1 MRISTCQIEFGN
13 GANATIRCGKPV
25 VAECAE
31 CGTSICSSCRSTCC
45 GDSFC
50 DYCYAYHVAHSGLH
64 VRHRPRATRR
74 DQNAA

>member
-1 MRISTCQIEFGN
+1 MDSSCQIEFAD
-13 GANATIRCGKPV
+13 GAKATIRCGKPV

-31 CGTSICSSCRSTCC
+31 CGTSICSDCLREYC

-50 DYCYAYHVAHSGLH
+50 DYCYDNHVAHPGLQS
-64 VRHRPRATRR
+64 RHRPLATRS